1 MSRARKTAT
10 DVKIDFLVKEMK
22 SMRTELQSVQKQ
34 INFGRGAV
42 WILIFLGSIVSGIYN
57 LLNR

>member
-22 SMRTELQSVQKQ
+22 SMRSELQAVQKQ

>member
-22 SMRTELQSVQKQ
+22 SMRTELQSVQQQ

>member
-22 SMRTELQSVQKQ
+22 SMRCELQAVQKQ